1 MARAYASMLGFG
13 APGRAYVWHGSDTPE
28 ETKPFEGNALTS
40 DPERYQRNRQIVEA
54 APHLA
59 LGSPTVAWL
68 RAAYRSCRLVMRP
81 EFAPQV
87 RVPVLLVAAGQDRVV
102 SSPAIEDLAHRL
114 KVGARVV
121 IAGSQHE
128 ILQERDEIC
137 LRFWAAFDAYL
148 GIKAAAA

>member
-1 MARAYASMLGFG
+1 
-13 APGRAYVWHGSDTPE
+13 
-28 ETKPFEGNALTS
+28 
-40 DPERYQRNRQIVEA
+40 
-54 APHLA
+54 
-59 LGSPTVAWL
+59 
-68 RAAYRSCRLVMRP
+68 MRP

-87 RVPVLLVAAGQDRVV
+87 RVPVLLVAAGQDRIV

-128 ILQERDEIC
+128 ILQERDEIR